1 MPTGYTAPVQDGK
14 IVTLKDF
21 AWCCA
26 RGMGALV
33 TMREAPS
40 DAEIPERFYPDIAR
54 YDTEIDAARTQ
65 IERLSRLSAAECDL
79 EAAAAFEAELKSLA
93 NAALRKRRYED
104 MLAKV
109 EAWRCDDEVRTLRDF
124 MVEQLKSS
132 IGFDCSTEYSLSHPP
147 VRLTGEQ
154 WREKQLAETSRFLA
168 FYATQRDNEIQ
179 RVEGRNK
186 WLAALRASLD

>member
-1 MPTGYTAPVQDGK
+1 
-14 IVTLKDF
+14 
-21 AWCCA
+21 
-26 RGMGALV
+26 
-33 TMREAPS
+33 
-40 DAEIPERFYPDIAR
+40 
-54 YDTEIDAARTQ
+54 
-65 IERLSRLSAAECDL
+65 
-79 EAAAAFEAELKSLA
+79 
-93 NAALRKRRYED
+93 